1 MDIVER
7 IKTPRL
13 YITLASNEVMEQV
26 IAAESEPEMQKA
38 YGEMLQGAIEHPDI
52 REFYAMWRIGLRA
65 NPEVFI
71 GDVCFKGLDAQGRV
85 EIGYGVYPQYEKNG
99 YATEAVKAMVN
110 WAIKK
115 PGVNC
120 IEAEAE
126 ADNVASLRVLEKCNF
141 VPNGQTGEEGP
152 RFVCMFD

>member
-13 YITLASNEVMEQV
+13 YISLASNEEMEQV
-26 IAAESEPEMQKA
+26 IAADSDPEMQKA

-71 GDVCFKGLDAQGRV
+71 GDVCFKGLDA
-85 EIGYGVYPQYEKNG
+85 
-99 YATEAVKAMVN
+99 
-110 WAIKK
+110 
-115 PGVNC
+115 
-120 IEAEAE
+120 
-126 ADNVASLRVLEKCNF
+126 
-141 VPNGQTGEEGP
+141 
-152 RFVCMFD
+152 